1 MSWKADGPFVG
12 VFVFRVLSPANRLL
26 VVSAVSSDLIVF
38 AFDKSGDT
46 SSSTFRFFGGL
57 PLRAGGL
64 GGSSSS
70 SLGCRK
76 FSKSFL
82 ASVSIDRA

>member
-1 MSWKADGPFVG
+1 VDGFVG
-12 VFVFRVLSPANRLL
+12 VFVFRVLSPVNLFRR
-26 VVSAVSSDLIVF
+26 VSAVSSDLIVF
-38 AFDKSGDT
+38 AHDKSGDT
-46 SSSTFRFFGGL
+46 SSSILGFFGGL

-82 ASVSIDRA
+82 ASASIDRA